1 MKRQLW
7 VLALA
12 LKDPGTPWKARV
24 AIGAALA
31 YASSPIDLIPDFIPV
46 LGQLDD
52 LLIVPAL
59 IALAIRLIPR
69 EVIAKSRREAYR
81 RRNSGERV
89 RSLGGIL
96 SGILFGLAWA
106 ALAGWVLYRLVRSLR

>member
-12 LKDPGTPWKARV
+12 LKDSGTPWRARI

-31 YASSPIDLIPDFIPV
+31 YVSSPIDLIPDFIPV

-59 IALAIRLIPR
+59 IAFAIRSIPP
-69 EVIAKSRREAYR
+69 EVIARCRREAYR
-81 RRNSGERV
+81 RRNSGEKV
-89 RSLGGIL
+89 RSVGGIV
-96 SGILFGLAWA
+96 SGLLFGLAWA
-106 ALAGWVLYRLVRSLR
+106 ALAGWILCRLVRSLR